1 VDLSILDILYKWNL
15 TVCGHLTGLLSLHI
29 IFQGSSSLKLVAGLH
44 SFLLPNNIHCMHI
57 SYFVYPPIHWCTFEF
72 FPPFGYCEWCCLWT
86 FTCKFLFEHLF
97 FFFWSIPKNGIV
109 RLYSNSMF
117 NLLRNRQNVL
127 CNGYTVLHFQQ
138 QRTGAA
144 FSASSPILV
153 SFLLFCLLPSWCVWG
168 DLIVFSFPSPY
179 WLRRLSIFM
188 CLLVICISSL
198 EKCLFKPFAHL

>member
-1 VDLSILDILYKWNL
+1 MYIWILSTFW
-15 TVCGHLTGLLSLHI
+15 LLWMM
-29 IFQGSSSLKLVAGLH
+29 
-44 SFLLPNNIHCMHI
+44 LLMNIHVQVFI
-57 SYFVYPPIHWCTFEF
+57 WAP
-72 FPPFGYCEWCCLWT
+72 G
-86 FTCKFLFEHLF
+86 

-198 EKCLFKPFAHL
+198 DKVTEIFCVSKIRLFLLLSYRSSLYTLDI